1 MSISTHL
8 KPFFLFR
15 QPEAEHKDLPEEL
28 PHSRPSEQAERP
40 VQVVSDQS
48 TQDKAAEEVSV
59 PELMFVLGEIDIHAF
74 FIPFCC
80 QVLPEHQEE
89 VHRDDDRVS
98 QDDLQALING
108 QSPKEETA
116 GPSPAPAAQNVVPGK
131 WVCAQSSQSKTSNF
145 NKHITD
151 KLEVLAKAYTHQGDK
166 WRALSYSKAVNT
178 LKSYHKPVTSYQ
190 VKSYWYTSATR
201 IRKVAGQIEVIIL
214 GW

>member
-1 MSISTHL
+1 MLSISTHL
-8 KPFFLFR
+8 KPFFVFR
-15 QPEAEHKDLPEEL
+15 QSEEEHKDISEEL
-28 PHSRPSEQAERP
+28 PQSRPSGQAERP
-40 VQVVSDQS
+40 VQVAPEQS
-48 TQDKAAEEVSV
+48 TQDKAAEEVTL
-59 PELMFVLGEIDIHAF
+59 PELMFVFSDIDIYVF
-74 FIPFCC
+74 FILFCC
-80 QVLPEHQEE
+80 QVVPEHQEE
-89 VHRDDDRVS
+89 VHVDNDKVS

-116 GPSPAPAAQNVVPGK
+116 GASSAPVPDAATRNMVPGK

-190 VKSYWYTSATR
+190 VKSFTC
-201 IRKVAGQIEVIIL
+201 L
-214 GW
+214 